1 MKNVLIE
8 KRFSRRDEFS
18 VLRGE
23 LLVDDVDTESVSG
36 PLHLGDQVSQV
47 LDGLDLLLEEGSL
60 QEVGQLGVVV
70 LTGGSVDLKKRQVDL
85 LFEVEGGLNGLEGGS
100 PFVVVGLGDV
110 LEDDAA
116 SPHVLVLHEL
126 HGVLAFLKLK

>member
-8 KRFSRRDEFS
+8 KWFSRRDEFS

-23 LLVDDVDTESVSG
+23 LLVDDVDTESISS
-36 PLHLGDQVSQV
+36 PLHLSDQVSQV

-70 LTGGSVDLKKRQVDL
+70 FAGSSVNLKKRLYKGNKKFLITVKVD
-85 LFEVEGGLNGLEGGS
+85 
-100 PFVVVGLGDV
+100 
-110 LEDDAA
+110 
-116 SPHVLVLHEL
+116 
-126 HGVLAFLKLK
+126 